1 MPGRRELP
9 KYLREFLTCKESSF
23 SGLVTAKCVKT
34 QGWRNLANGM
44 HLHGATM
51 LTEANMQTELED
63 WRALSEAASQEQ
75 DPEKLM
81 DLIERLN
88 RALLHREVEISRRLA
103 VN

>member
-1 MPGRRELP
+1 MKSQGR
-9 KYLREFLTCKESSF
+9 YS
-23 SGLVTAKCVKT
+23 
-34 QGWRNLANGM
+34 LANGM
-44 HLHGATM
+44 HLLGATM

-88 RALLHREVEISRRLA
+88 SALLHREVEMSRRLA